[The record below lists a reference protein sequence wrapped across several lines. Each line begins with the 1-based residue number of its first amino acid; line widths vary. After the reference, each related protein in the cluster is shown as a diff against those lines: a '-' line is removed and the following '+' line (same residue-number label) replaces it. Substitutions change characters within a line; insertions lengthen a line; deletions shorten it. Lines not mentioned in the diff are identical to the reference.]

1 MTVKEL
7 GSSVCVSI
15 SLSVKIELKNIYTS
29 SFRVRFEVR
38 LRLISKPFEHLNLI
52 LLIMSFEV
60 YDNNFC
66 GLMTD
71 LM

>member
-1 MTVKEL
+1 MVTVKEL
-7 GSSVCVSI
+7 GSSVCVF
-15 SLSVKIELKNIYTS
+15 KIELKNIYTS

-38 LRLISKPFEHLNLI
+38 LRLISKPFQHLNLI